1 MTPIE
6 VLAAIFAVMVLVKLF
21 VVAVNPK
28 FWMKGIESILGNYVF
43 TTIVYVLLAVIVG
56 YVVFQSLNI
65 IQVAAVM
72 LFTSLLIGLT
82 LVPYAREFLAL
93 SKEVTVTRLGMFRKA
108 WLAMVIWAG
117 IAVWTLY
124 AVFA

>member
-6 VLAAIFAVMVLVKLF
+6 ILATIFAILVLVKLLF
-21 VVAVNPK
+21 VAVNPK
-28 FWMKGIESILGNYVF
+28 LWMKGVESILGNYIF
-43 TTIVYVLLAVIVG
+43 TTVVYVLLAVIVG
-56 YVVFQSLNI
+56 YVLFQSLNI

-82 LVPYAREFLAL
+82 LVPYLKEFLTL
-93 SKEVTVTRLGMFRKA
+93 GKEMIGTRSEMFRKT
-108 WLAMVIWAG
+108 WLAIVIWIA
-117 IAVWTLY
+117 IAVWTLC